1 MSTESENGE
10 NEDHGDS
17 ETCSR
22 KLENVQSE
30 LAFQGDTL
38 ESLDRS
44 LASQQ
49 ADILFLKQQVQIL
62 GAELKRVK
70 EGFASTDSHSPEVPP
85 HF

>member
-1 MSTESENGE
+1 MSTESEN
-10 NEDHGDS
+10 EDSKGCESDES
-17 ETCSR
+17 YSR
-22 KLENVQSE
+22 KLESVQSE

-38 ESLDRS
+38 DSLDRS

-70 EGFASTDSHSPEVPP
+70 EGFASNDSHSSEVPP
-85 HF
+85 HY